1 VVFNAKPDYASLLSQ
16 KYSSFEDV
24 NEDYPDLQRG
34 VQKSVSLEE
43 NVSDDEEDFP
53 IMARGRKQ
61 Q

>member
-16 KYSSFEDV
+16 KFSSFEEA
-24 NEDYPDLQRG
+24 NEDYPDLQR
-34 VQKSVSLEE
+34 QKSVSLEE
-43 NVSDDEEDFP
+43 NVSDDEEEFP